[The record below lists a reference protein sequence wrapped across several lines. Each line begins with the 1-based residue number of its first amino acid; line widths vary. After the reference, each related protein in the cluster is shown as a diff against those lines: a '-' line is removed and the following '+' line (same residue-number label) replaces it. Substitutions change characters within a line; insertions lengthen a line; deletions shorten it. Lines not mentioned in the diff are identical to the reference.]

1 MFYDNFIKAFAF
13 EPTSCQDRLFHS
25 VDKFLGSDDGDIMV
39 VNGYAG
45 TGKTSAVAAI
55 VNALLEM
62 GFKCALMAPT
72 GRSAKVLGRIAGKP
86 ACTIHKGIYQQ
97 KSMSEGGVCEFSL
110 AQNKMKHTLFV
121 VDEASLIGVES
132 NSSHAVFG
140 TGNLLADLVG
150 FVRKGVDCR
159 LLLIGDCAQLPPVE
173 LPESP
178 ALSKEAMAWFGGV
191 CFENLTTVVRQAETS
206 GILYNATLLR
216 RNLESGELA
225 LHTDGFPDIRR
236 IGGGDLI
243 EQLTQAYDR
252 YGEDE
257 TIVITRSNKKAIRYN
272 LGIRSMVQY
281 KEERLLR
288 DDKLMIVKNCYQFL
302 GEDSKMNYIAN
313 GDVAEL
319 VKIGSFVDR
328 YGLHFATATLY
339 FPDYEEEI
347 TAKVILDTL
356 ESESAS
362 LTAEQSRALFEG
374 VWADY
379 SDVKSKRKRMSDVR
393 EDPFYN
399 ALRLKYAYALTCHK
413 AQGGQWDCVFI
424 DCPFWL
430 DEFGAEDLKWLYTAL
445 TRAKKMVYL
454 VNFKNSYYA
463 D

>member
-1 MFYDNFIKAFAF
+1 MFYDDFIKAFAF
-13 EPTSCQDRLFHS
+13 EPTSCQERLFHS
-25 VDKFLGSDDGDIMV
+25 VDKFLSSDDGDIMV

-55 VNALLEM
+55 VNALITK
-62 GFKCALMAPT
+62 GFKCSLMAPT
-72 GRSAKVLGRIAGKP
+72 GRSAKVLSQIAGKP

-97 KSMSEGGVCEFSL
+97 KNMNDNGVSEFSL
-110 AQNKMKHTLFV
+110 AQNKFMHTLFV

-140 TGNLLADLVG
+140 TGNLLADLVS

-173 LPESP
+173 LAESP
-178 ALSKEAMAWFGGV
+178 ALSKETMAWFGGV
-191 CFENLTTVVRQAETS
+191 CFESLTTVVRQAKTS

-216 RNLESGELA
+216 QNLECGTLN
-225 LHTDGFPDIRR
+225 LHAAGFPDVRR
-236 IGGGDLI
+236 ISGGELI
-243 EQLTQAYDR
+243 ETLTEAYSR

-257 TIVITRSNKKAIRYN
+257 TIVVCRSNKKAIRYN
-272 LGIRSMVQY
+272 LGIRSMVQF

-302 GEDSKMNYIAN
+302 DENSKMSYIAN
-313 GDVAEL
+313 GEVAEL
-319 VKIGSFVDR
+319 VRIGSFVDR

-339 FPDYEEEI
+339 FPDYDEEI

-362 LTAEQSRALFEG
+362 LTAEQSQALFEG

-379 SDVKSKRKRMSDVR
+379 ADRKNKRKRMSDVR

-430 DEFGAEDLKWLYTAL
+430 DEFSPEDLKWLYTAL

-454 VNFKNSYYA
+454 VNFKDSYYA